1 MAAVRHRDVK
11 ILRAWVEWRRDIR
24 VTFAERKRTSGR
36 NAMRRVAITFA
47 VWYEFMREMRS
58 LRRPMLKYIESQ
70 QQTQGGVWHGGRF
83 IGPGTT
89 PAEKAKRLALARLKA
104 RRRLDTHVKFANH
117 SLSYVG
123 PCIEAAARSRCGR
136 MMKHL
141 RARPDFDS
149 VADWYGLRWENMMEN
164 KYLFA
169 WTGVG
174 VYSGTDL
181 GTSAVDVDVD
191 TEPGPSGEAFDES
204 AEPSPVEKV
213 DAAADDESAVYLE
226 PLNLDGSRRLADA
239 ADASSIDGT
248 SFYVTPAMTPAASPA
263 PKPPGSL
270 IRAPTTPETRRREKS
285 ESPGD
290 ERRDPQAQ
298 GRGRGGPRRDG
309 DRGRQRDVVAFEA
322 ADGVAGVEA
331 EVAAG
336 DCRRE
341 RRLSRRL
348 SRRRRRLR
356 RLCRRRARTRRAG
369 VNSRR
374 RGRPRRGSASSP
386 KGKSKGK

>member
-1 MAAVRHRDVK
+1 MQSERK
-11 ILRAWVEWRRDIR
+11 IQRKIMSRWVEWRRQIR

-204 AEPSPVEKV
+204 AEPSPVESAR
-213 DAAADDESAVYLE
+213 AAARSPELE
-226 PLNLDGSRRLADA
+226 PRDLSNRRARRRGRRVIDRRNVVLRHAGDDPGRLARA
-239 ADASSIDGT
+239 EAPGIVT
-248 SFYVTPAMTPAASPA
+248 SN
-263 PKPPGSL
+263 GL
-270 IRAPTTPETRRREKS
+270 GRLRRRRREKS

-322 ADGVAGVEA
+322 ADGVAGVGA

-336 DCRRE
+336 DCRR
-341 RRLSRRL
+341 
-348 SRRRRRLR
+348 
-356 RLCRRRARTRRAG
+356 G
-369 VNSRR
+369 V
-374 RGRPRRGSASSP
+374 G
-386 KGKSKGK
+386 

>member
-1 MAAVRHRDVK
+1 
-11 ILRAWVEWRRDIR
+11 
-24 VTFAERKRTSGR
+24 
-36 NAMRRVAITFA
+36 MRRVAITFA

-136 MMKHL
+136 MMKLL

-174 VYSGTDL
+174 VYFGTDL

-213 DAAADDESAVYLE
+213 DAAADESAVYLE
-226 PLNLDGSRRLADA
+226 PLDLDGSRRLADA
-239 ADASSIDGT
+239 VDASSIDGT

-270 IRAPTTPETRRREKS
+270 HRTGSEDSGDEGAKSPRAPETN
-285 ESPGD
+285 D
-290 ERRDPQAQ
+290 AI
-298 GRGRGGPRRDG
+298 
-309 DRGRQRDVVAFEA
+309 
-322 ADGVAGVEA
+322 
-331 EVAAG
+331 
-336 DCRRE
+336 
-341 RRLSRRL
+341 
-348 SRRRRRLR
+348 RRLR
-356 RLCRRRARTRRAG
+356 DVAAAARGATETGAVSVTWSPSKPPMASPASGPRLPLEIVAEASVDRR
-369 VNSRR
+369 
-374 RGRPRRGSASSP
+374 
-386 KGKSKGK
+386 